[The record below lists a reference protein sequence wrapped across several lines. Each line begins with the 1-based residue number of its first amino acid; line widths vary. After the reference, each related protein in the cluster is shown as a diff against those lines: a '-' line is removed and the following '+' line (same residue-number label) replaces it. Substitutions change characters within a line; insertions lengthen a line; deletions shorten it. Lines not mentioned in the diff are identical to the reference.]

1 MNSVNRHKKIMDTIS
16 GVSILTF
23 PILLLIG
30 FLLHPDIM
38 SLEQVRTPEQL
49 ANNFHKNTMWH
60 IGHLIVA
67 LAIPFIIFSIMYF
80 MNLLKEEGL
89 RYGIIGGIIAIFGAV
104 ALALDKG
111 SLCLILSGFDTLPEA
126 EFVGLI
132 PYLQVFIDKPGLLV
146 INWLLILIPL
156 GVSFQTIGLIK
167 EKHVKHWQG
176 ILIIVG
182 LLLLINPDIEII
194 SVVGTVLMIIGIY
207 PLGIKTL
214 KYEQSAALTPRTG
227 PLK

>member
-1 MNSVNRHKKIMDTIS
+1 VNSVNRHKKIMDTIS

-30 FLLHPDIM
+30 FLLHPDIL

-49 ANNFHKNTMWH
+49 ANNFHNNTMWH

-67 LAIPFIIFSIMYF
+67 FAIPFIIFSIMHF
-80 MNLLKEEGL
+80 INLLKEEGL
-89 RYGIIGGIIAIFGAV
+89 KYGIIGGISAIFGAV

-132 PYLQVFIDKPGLLV
+132 PYLKVFIDKPGLLV
-146 INWLLILIPL
+146 INSLLILLPL

-167 EKHVKHWQG
+167 EKHVKPWQG

-214 KYEQSAALTPRTG
+214 RHE
-227 PLK
+227 

>member
-38 SLEQVRTPEQL
+38 SLEQIRTPEQL
-49 ANNFHKNTMWH
+49 ANNFHNNTMWH

-67 LAIPFIIFSIMYF
+67 FAIPFIIFSIMHF
-80 MNLLKEEGL
+80 MNLLKEEGI
-89 RYGIIGGIIAIFGAV
+89 RYGIIGGIGAIFGAV

-132 PYLQVFIDKPGLLV
+132 PYLQVFIDKPGLLA
-146 INWLLILIPL
+146 INSLLILLPL

-167 EKHVKHWQG
+167 EKHVKPWQG

-207 PLGIKTL
+207 PLGIRTL
-214 KYEQSAALTPRTG
+214 RHE
-227 PLK
+227 